1 MDASRF
7 IARRI
12 SDSGASPQ
20 ERDRLLRV
28 SHHIAWI
35 SVALSIAVMIIAVA
49 VVGGF
54 KAEIRAKA
62 TGFMGSVVLCQ
73 PGQGPLNEQFPFSG
87 TLSYRDSLLAVP
99 GVVSLSPVAYRSGMI
114 RNEGE
119 IGGAWFKGVDS
130 LYDFSFFA
138 DALSEG
144 TLPDYSG
151 RISPD
156 VLLSSRLAAQL
167 GLAVGDTL
175 NAYFVRDDLKARN
188 FRVCGLFDARLEEI
202 DNTFILADLRHIRRL
217 NGWSGDQVSALEV
230 RIRPSASI
238 DEAANRLTD
247 IEYRLATDNDAPLF
261 VYSVKRIYPHLFDWL
276 AVLDLNVVM
285 IMILMMAVAGFNMIS
300 SLLILL
306 FRKISMIGVLKSL
319 GMSDRAVTRV
329 FLLRSA
335 RVVGKGLLWG
345 NVAALL
351 ICLVQKWFHVITLDP
366 ANYFVKYVP
375 IQLDWGAFL
384 LLNLLSAVVIL
395 AVMCLSAIFIAR
407 VSPSRTLRAA

>member
-1 MDASRF
+1 MV
-7 IARRI
+7 
-12 SDSGASPQ
+12 
-20 ERDRLLRV
+20 RV
-28 SHHIAWI
+28 SGRIAWI
-35 SVALSIAVMIIAVA
+35 SVALSIAVMVIAVA

-62 TGFMGSVVLCQ
+62 TGFMGSAVLCR
-73 PGQGPLNEQFPFSG
+73 PGQGPLNEQYPFNG
-87 TLSYRDSLLAVP
+87 ALSYLDSLRALPEVTS
-99 GVVSLSPVAYRSGMI
+99 VSPVAYRSGMI
-114 RNEGE
+114 RHEGE

-144 TLPDYSG
+144 ALPDYSG

-156 VLLSSRLAAQL
+156 VLLSARLAAQL

-175 NAYFVRDDLKARN
+175 NAYFVREELKARN
-188 FRVCGLFDARLEEI
+188 FRVCGLFDAQLEEI
-202 DNTFILADLRHIRRL
+202 DNAFILTDLRHIRRL
-217 NGWSGDQVSALEV
+217 SGWAPEEVSALEV
-230 RIRPSASI
+230 RIRPGADI
-238 DEAANRLTD
+238 EAAVDHLTD
-247 IEYRLATDNDAPLF
+247 VEFRLATDDDAPLF
-261 VYSVKRIYPHLFDWL
+261 IHSVKKIYPHLFDWL

-285 IMILMMAVAGFNMIS
+285 ILALMMIVAGFNMIS

-319 GMSDRAVTRV
+319 GMRDGALTRV
-329 FLLRSA
+329 FLIRSA

-345 NVAALL
+345 DLVALALCL
-351 ICLVQKWFHVITLDP
+351 IQKYGHVFTLDP

-395 AVMCLSAIFIAR
+395 AVLSLSAVFIAR

>member
-35 SVALSIAVMIIAVA
+35 SVALSIAVMVISVA

-54 KAEIRAKA
+54 KDEIRAKA
-62 TGFMGSVVLCQ
+62 TGFMGSAVLCK
-73 PGQGPLNEQFPFSG
+73 PGQGPLNEQFPFKG
-87 TLSYRDSLLAVP
+87 TLSYSDSLLALPEVT
-99 GVVSLSPVAYRSGMI
+99 SLSPVAYRSGMI
-114 RNEGE
+114 RHEGE

-138 DALSEG
+138 DALSAG
-144 TLPDYSG
+144 SLPDYSG

-156 VLLSSRLAAQL
+156 VLLSARLAAQL

-188 FRVCGLFDARLEEI
+188 FRVCGLFDAQLEEI
-202 DNTFILADLRHIRRL
+202 DNSFILADLRHIRRL
-217 NGWSGDQVSALEV
+217 NGWATDEVSALEV
-230 RIRPSASI
+230 RIRPSADI
-238 DEAANRLTD
+238 DAAVERITD
-247 IEYRLATDNDAPLF
+247 VEYRLATDDDAPLF
-261 VYSVKRIYPHLFDWL
+261 IHSVKKIYPHLFDWL
-276 AVLDLNVVM
+276 AVLDMNVLM
-285 IMILMMAVAGFNMIS
+285 ILVLMMAVAGFNMIS

-306 FRKISMIGVLKSL
+306 FRKVSMIGVLKSL
-319 GMSDRAVTRV
+319 GMRDGALTRV

-345 NVAALL
+345 NVVALGLCL
-351 ICLVQKWFHVITLDP
+351 IQKYFHILTLDP
-366 ANYFVKYVP
+366 ASYFVKVVP
-375 IQLDWGAFL
+375 IRLDWGAFL
-384 LLNLLSAVVIL
+384 LLNVLSAVVIL
-395 AVMCLSAIFIAR
+395 AIMSLSALFIAR
-407 VSPSRTLRAA
+407 VSPAKTMRAE

>member
-238 DEAANRLTD
+238 DEAAHQLTD

-319 GMSDRAVTRV
+319 GMNDRAVTRV

-407 VSPSRTLRAA
+407 VSPAKTLRAA

>member
-1 MDASRF
+1 M
-7 IARRI
+7 
-12 SDSGASPQ
+12 
-20 ERDRLLRV
+20 LRV
-28 SHHIAWI
+28 SGRIAWI
-35 SVALSIAVMIIAVA
+35 SVALSIAAMMIAVA

-62 TGFMGSVVLCQ
+62 TGFMGSAVLCR
-73 PGQGPLNEQFPFSG
+73 PGQGPLNEQFPFNG
-87 TLSYRDSLLAVP
+87 NLSYLDSLRALPEVTSVA
-99 GVVSLSPVAYRSGMI
+99 PVAYRSGMI
-114 RNEGE
+114 RHEGE

-138 DALSEG
+138 DALSAG
-144 TLPDYSG
+144 SLPDYSG

-156 VLLSSRLAAQL
+156 VLLSARLAAQL

-175 NAYFVRDDLKARN
+175 NAYFVRDELKARN
-188 FRVCGLFDARLEEI
+188 FRVCGLFDAQLEEI
-202 DNTFILADLRHIRRL
+202 DNTFILTDLRHVRRL
-217 NGWSGDQVSALEV
+217 AGWSAEEVSALEV
-230 RIRPSASI
+230 RIRPGADI
-238 DEAANRLTD
+238 DAAVDHLTD
-247 IEYRLATDNDAPLF
+247 VEFRLATDADAPLF
-261 VYSVKRIYPHLFDWL
+261 IHSVKKIYPHLFDWL

-285 IMILMMAVAGFNMIS
+285 ILVLMMAVAGFNMIS

-319 GMSDRAVTRV
+319 GMRDGALTRV

-335 RVVGKGLLWG
+335 RIVGKGLFWG
-345 NVAALL
+345 DLVALALCL
-351 ICLVQKWFHVITLDP
+351 IQKYTHVFTLDP

-395 AVMCLSAIFIAR
+395 AVLSLSAVFIAK
-407 VSPSRTLRAA
+407 VSPAKTMRVE

>member
-7 IARRI
+7 IARRL
-12 SDSGASPQ
+12 SARSGGEQ

-62 TGFMGSVVLCQ
+62 TGFMGSAVLCQ
-73 PGQGPLNEQFPFSG
+73 PGQGPLNEQFPFSA

-114 RNEGE
+114 RNEGA

-138 DALSEG
+138 DALSAG
-144 TLPDYSG
+144 SLPDYSG

-156 VLLSSRLAAQL
+156 VLISSRLAAQL

-188 FRVCGLFDARLEEI
+188 FRICGLFDAQLEEI
-202 DNTFILADLRHIRRL
+202 DNTFILADLRHVRRL
-217 NGWSGDQVSALEV
+217 NGWSGDQVSALEA
-230 RIRPSASI
+230 RIKPSASI
-238 DEAANRLTD
+238 DEAARRLTD
-247 IEYRLATDNDAPLF
+247 VEYRLSADGDAPLF
-261 VYSVKRIYPHLFDWL
+261 IYSVKKIYPHLFDWL

-319 GMSDRAVTRV
+319 GMSDWGVTRV
-329 FLLRSA
+329 FLWRSA

-345 NVAALL
+345 NVAALV

-366 ANYFVKYVP
+366 ANYFVKFVP
-375 IQLDWGAFL
+375 IQLDFGKIL
-384 LLNLLSAVVIL
+384 LLDVTSAVAILMILSLSAV
-395 AVMCLSAIFIAR
+395 FIAR
-407 VSPSRTLRAA
+407 VSPAKTLRAA

>member
-1 MDASRF
+1 M
-7 IARRI
+7 
-12 SDSGASPQ
+12 
-20 ERDRLLRV
+20 LRV
-28 SHHIAWI
+28 SGRIAWI
-35 SVALSIAVMIIAVA
+35 SVALSIAVMMIAVA

-62 TGFMGSVVLCQ
+62 TGFMGSAVLCR
-73 PGQGPLNEQFPFSG
+73 PGQGPLNEQFPFNG
-87 TLSYRDSLLAVP
+87 NLSYIDSLRALPEVTSVA
-99 GVVSLSPVAYRSGMI
+99 PVAYRSGMI
-114 RNEGE
+114 RHEGE

-138 DALSEG
+138 DALSAG
-144 TLPDYSG
+144 SLPDYSG

-156 VLLSSRLAAQL
+156 VLLSARLAAQL

-175 NAYFVRDDLKARN
+175 NAYFVRDELKARN
-188 FRVCGLFDARLEEI
+188 FRVCGLFDAQLEEI
-202 DNTFILADLRHIRRL
+202 DNTFILTDLRHVRRL
-217 NGWSGDQVSALEV
+217 AGWSAEEVSALEV
-230 RIRPSASI
+230 RIRPGADI
-238 DEAANRLTD
+238 DAAVDHLTD
-247 IEYRLATDNDAPLF
+247 VEFRLATDADAPLF
-261 VYSVKRIYPHLFDWL
+261 IHSVKKIYPHLFDWL

-285 IMILMMAVAGFNMIS
+285 ILVLMMAVAGFNMIS

-319 GMSDRAVTRV
+319 GMGDGALTRV

-335 RVVGKGLLWG
+335 RIVGKGLFWG
-345 NVAALL
+345 DLVALALCL
-351 ICLVQKWFHVITLDP
+351 IQKYTHVFTLDP

-395 AVMCLSAIFIAR
+395 AVLSLSAVFIAR
-407 VSPSRTLRAA
+407 VSPARTLRAA

>member
-1 MDASRF
+1 V
-7 IARRI
+7 
-12 SDSGASPQ
+12 
-20 ERDRLLRV
+20 RV
-28 SHHIAWI
+28 SGRIAWI
-35 SVALSIAVMIIAVA
+35 SVALSIAVMVIAVA

-62 TGFMGSVVLCQ
+62 TGFMGSAVLCR
-73 PGQGPLNEQFPFSG
+73 PGQGPLNEQYPFNG
-87 TLSYRDSLLAVP
+87 ALSYLDSLRALPEVTS
-99 GVVSLSPVAYRSGMI
+99 VSPVAYRSGMI
-114 RNEGE
+114 RHEGE

-144 TLPDYSG
+144 ALPDYSG

-156 VLLSSRLAAQL
+156 VLLSARLAAQL

-175 NAYFVRDDLKARN
+175 NAYFVREELKARN
-188 FRVCGLFDARLEEI
+188 FRVCGLFDAQLEEI
-202 DNTFILADLRHIRRL
+202 DNAFILTDLRHIRRL
-217 NGWSGDQVSALEV
+217 SGWAPEEVSALEV
-230 RIRPSASI
+230 RIRPGADI
-238 DEAANRLTD
+238 EAAVDHLTD
-247 IEYRLATDNDAPLF
+247 VEFRLATDDDAPLF
-261 VYSVKRIYPHLFDWL
+261 IHSVKKIYPHLFDWL

-285 IMILMMAVAGFNMIS
+285 ILALMMIVAGFNMIS

-319 GMSDRAVTRV
+319 GMRDGALTRV
-329 FLLRSA
+329 FLIRSA

-345 NVAALL
+345 DLVALALCL
-351 ICLVQKWFHVITLDP
+351 IQKYGHVFTLDP

-395 AVMCLSAIFIAR
+395 AVLSLSAVFIAR

>member
-7 IARRI
+7 IARRL
-12 SDSGASPQ
+12 SARDGGGQ

-35 SVALSIAVMIIAVA
+35 SVAISIAVMIFAVA

-73 PGQGPLNEQFPFSG
+73 PGQGPLNEQYPFSG

-99 GVVSLSPVAYRSGMI
+99 GVVSISPVAYRSGMI
-114 RNEGE
+114 RNAGE

-138 DALSEG
+138 DALSDGE
-144 TLPDYSG
+144 LPDYSG

-156 VLLSSRLAAQL
+156 VMLSARLAAQL

-188 FRVCGLFDARLEEI
+188 FRVCGLFDAQLEEI
-202 DNTFILADLRHIRRL
+202 DNSFILADLRHIRRL
-217 NGWSGDQVSALEV
+217 NGWSGDQVSALEI
-230 RIRPSASI
+230 RIRPSADI
-238 DEAANRLTD
+238 DLAAHRVTD
-247 IEYRLATDNDAPLF
+247 VEYSLAGDDDAPLF
-261 VYSVKRIYPHLFDWL
+261 VYSVRKIYPHLFDWL

-319 GMSDRAVTRV
+319 GMKDGAVTRV

-345 NVAALL
+345 NVVALAV
-351 ICLVQKWFHVITLDP
+351 CFVQKWFHVITLDP

-375 IQLDWGAFL
+375 IRLDFGKIL
-384 LLNLLSAVVIL
+384 LLDAASAVAILLILSLSAV
-395 AVMCLSAIFIAR
+395 FIAK
-407 VSPSRTLRAA
+407 VSPAKTMRVE

>member
-1 MDASRF
+1 M
-7 IARRI
+7 
-12 SDSGASPQ
+12 
-20 ERDRLLRV
+20 RV
-28 SHHIAWI
+28 SGRIAWI
-35 SVALSIAVMIIAVA
+35 SVALSIAVMVIAVA

-62 TGFMGSVVLCQ
+62 TGFMGSAVLCR
-73 PGQGPLNEQFPFSG
+73 PGQGPLNEQYPFNG
-87 TLSYRDSLLAVP
+87 ALSYLDSLRALPEVTS
-99 GVVSLSPVAYRSGMI
+99 VSPVAYRSGMI
-114 RNEGE
+114 RHEGE

-130 LYDFSFFA
+130 LYDFAFFA

-144 TLPDYSG
+144 ALPDYSG

-156 VLLSSRLAAQL
+156 VLLSARLAAQL

-175 NAYFVRDDLKARN
+175 NAYFVREELKARN
-188 FRVCGLFDARLEEI
+188 FRVCGLFDAQLEEI
-202 DNTFILADLRHIRRL
+202 DNAFILTDLRHIRRL
-217 NGWSGDQVSALEV
+217 SGWAPEEVSALEV
-230 RIRPSASI
+230 RIRPGADI
-238 DEAANRLTD
+238 EAAVDHLTD
-247 IEYRLATDNDAPLF
+247 VEFRLATDDDAPLF
-261 VYSVKRIYPHLFDWL
+261 IHSVKKIYPHLFDWL

-285 IMILMMAVAGFNMIS
+285 ILALMMIVAGFNMIS

-319 GMSDRAVTRV
+319 GMRDGALTRV
-329 FLLRSA
+329 FLIRSA

-345 NVAALL
+345 DLVALALCL
-351 ICLVQKWFHVITLDP
+351 IQKYGHVFTLDP

-395 AVMCLSAIFIAR
+395 AVLSLSAVFIAR

>member
-7 IARRI
+7 IARRL
-12 SDSGASPQ
+12 SDRAAPSG

-73 PGQGPLNEQFPFSG
+73 PGQGPLNEQHPFSG
-87 TLSYRDSLLAVP
+87 TLSYRDSLLALP

-114 RNEGE
+114 RHEGE

-144 TLPDYSG
+144 SLPDYSG

-167 GLAVGDTL
+167 GLTVGDTL

-188 FRVCGLFDARLEEI
+188 FRVCGLFDAQLEEI
-202 DNTFILADLRHIRRL
+202 DNSFIVADLRHVRRL

-230 RIRPSASI
+230 RIRPDADI
-238 DEAANRLTD
+238 DAAADRVTD
-247 IEYRLATDNDAPLF
+247 VEYRLSAESDPGLF

-276 AVLDLNVVM
+276 ALLDLNVVM
-285 IMILMMAVAGFNMIS
+285 IMVLMMAVAGFNMIS

-319 GMSDRAVTRV
+319 GMRDGALTRV

-345 NVAALL
+345 NLL
-351 ICLVQKWFHVITLDP
+351 AVCICLVQKWFHVITLDP
-366 ANYFVKYVP
+366 ANYFVKFVP
-375 IQLDWGAFL
+375 IRLRFWDILWLDG
-384 LLNLLSAVVIL
+384 LSAVVIL
-395 AVMCLSAIFIAR
+395 LVLSLSALFIAR
-407 VSPSRTLRAA
+407 VSPAKTMRVE

>member
-7 IARRI
+7 IASRL
-12 SDSGASPQ
+12 SDRAAPSG

-73 PGQGPLNEQFPFSG
+73 PGQGPLNEQYPFSG

-138 DALSEG
+138 DALSAG

-156 VLLSSRLAAQL
+156 VLMSSRLAAQL
-167 GLAVGDTL
+167 GLSVGDTL

-188 FRVCGLFDARLEEI
+188 FRVCGLFDAQLEEI

-238 DEAANRLTD
+238 EEATNRLTEV
-247 IEYRLATDNDAPLF
+247 EYRLATDDDAPLF
-261 VYSVKRIYPHLFDWL
+261 IYSVKRIYPNLFDWL

-319 GMSDRAVTRV
+319 GMSDWAVTRV
-329 FLLRSA
+329 FLWRSA

-345 NVAALL
+345 NVAALV
-351 ICLVQKWFHVITLDP
+351 ICFVQKWFHVITLDP

-375 IQLDWGAFL
+375 IQLDWGKIL
-384 LLNLLSAVVIL
+384 LLDAASAIAILMILS
-395 AVMCLSAIFIAR
+395 LSAIFIAR
-407 VSPSRTLRAA
+407 VSPAKTMRVE

>member
-1 MDASRF
+1 M
-7 IARRI
+7 
-12 SDSGASPQ
+12 
-20 ERDRLLRV
+20 RV
-28 SHHIAWI
+28 SGRIAWI
-35 SVALSIAVMIIAVA
+35 SVALSIAVMVIAVA

-62 TGFMGSVVLCQ
+62 TGFMGSAVLCR
-73 PGQGPLNEQFPFSG
+73 PGQGPLNEQYPFNG
-87 TLSYRDSLLAVP
+87 ALSYLDSLRALPEVTS
-99 GVVSLSPVAYRSGMI
+99 VSPVAYRSGMI
-114 RNEGE
+114 RHEGE

-144 TLPDYSG
+144 ALPDYSG

-156 VLLSSRLAAQL
+156 VLLSARLAAQL

-175 NAYFVRDDLKARN
+175 NAYFVREELKARN
-188 FRVCGLFDARLEEI
+188 FRVCGLFDAQLEEI
-202 DNTFILADLRHIRRL
+202 DNAFILTDLRHIRRL
-217 NGWSGDQVSALEV
+217 SGWAPEEVSALEV
-230 RIRPSASI
+230 RIRPGADI
-238 DEAANRLTD
+238 EAAVDHLTD
-247 IEYRLATDNDAPLF
+247 VEFRLATDDDAPLF
-261 VYSVKRIYPHLFDWL
+261 IHSVKKIYPHLFDWL

-285 IMILMMAVAGFNMIS
+285 ILALMMIVAGFNMIS

-319 GMSDRAVTRV
+319 GMRDGALTRV
-329 FLLRSA
+329 FLIRSA

-345 NVAALL
+345 DLVALALCL
-351 ICLVQKWFHVITLDP
+351 IQKYGHVFTLDP

-395 AVMCLSAIFIAR
+395 AVLSLSAVFIAR

>member
-1 MDASRF
+1 M
-7 IARRI
+7 
-12 SDSGASPQ
+12 
-20 ERDRLLRV
+20 LRV
-28 SHHIAWI
+28 SGRIAWI
-35 SVALSIAVMIIAVA
+35 SVALSIAVMMIAVA

-62 TGFMGSVVLCQ
+62 TGFMGSAVLCR
-73 PGQGPLNEQFPFSG
+73 PGQGPLNEQFPFNG
-87 TLSYRDSLLAVP
+87 NLSYLDSLRALPEVTSVA
-99 GVVSLSPVAYRSGMI
+99 PVAYRSGMI
-114 RNEGE
+114 RHEGE

-138 DALSEG
+138 DALSAG
-144 TLPDYSG
+144 SLPDYSG

-167 GLAVGDTL
+167 GLSVGDTL
-175 NAYFVRDDLKARN
+175 NAYFVRDELKARN
-188 FRVCGLFDARLEEI
+188 FRVCGLFDAQLEEI
-202 DNTFILADLRHIRRL
+202 DNTFILTDLRHVRRL
-217 NGWSGDQVSALEV
+217 AGWSAEEVSALEV
-230 RIRPSASI
+230 RIRPEADI
-238 DEAANRLTD
+238 DAAVDHLTD
-247 IEYRLATDNDAPLF
+247 VEFRLATDDDAPLF
-261 VYSVKRIYPHLFDWL
+261 IHSVKKIYPHLFDWL

-285 IMILMMAVAGFNMIS
+285 ILVLMMAVAGFNMIS

-319 GMSDRAVTRV
+319 GMRDGALTRV

-335 RVVGKGLLWG
+335 RIVGKGLFWG
-345 NVAALL
+345 DLVALALCL
-351 ICLVQKWFHVITLDP
+351 IQKYTHVFTLDP

-395 AVMCLSAIFIAR
+395 AVLSLSAVFIAR
-407 VSPSRTLRAA
+407 VSPARTLRAA

>member
-1 MDASRF
+1 MV
-7 IARRI
+7 
-12 SDSGASPQ
+12 
-20 ERDRLLRV
+20 RV
-28 SHHIAWI
+28 SGRIAWI
-35 SVALSIAVMIIAVA
+35 SVALSIAVMVIAVA

-62 TGFMGSVVLCQ
+62 TGFMGSAVLCR
-73 PGQGPLNEQFPFSG
+73 PGQGPLNEQYPFNG
-87 TLSYRDSLLAVP
+87 TLSYLDSLRALPEVTS
-99 GVVSLSPVAYRSGMI
+99 VSPVAYRSGMI
-114 RNEGE
+114 RHEGE

-156 VLLSSRLAAQL
+156 VLLSARLAAQL

-175 NAYFVRDDLKARN
+175 NAYFVRDELKARN
-188 FRVCGLFDARLEEI
+188 FRVCGLFDAQLEEI
-202 DNTFILADLRHIRRL
+202 DNTFILTDLRHIRRL
-217 NGWSGDQVSALEV
+217 SGWAPEEVSALEV
-230 RIRPSASI
+230 RIRPGADI
-238 DEAANRLTD
+238 EAAVDHLTD
-247 IEYRLATDNDAPLF
+247 VEFRLATDDDAPLF
-261 VYSVKRIYPHLFDWL
+261 IHSVKKIYPHLFDWL

-285 IMILMMAVAGFNMIS
+285 ILALMMIVAGFNMIS

-319 GMSDRAVTRV
+319 GMRDGALTRV
-329 FLLRSA
+329 FLIRSA

-345 NVAALL
+345 DLVALALCL
-351 ICLVQKWFHVITLDP
+351 IQKFGHVFTLDP

-395 AVMCLSAIFIAR
+395 AVLSLSAVFIAR
-407 VSPSRTLRAA
+407 VSPARTLRAA

>member
-7 IARRI
+7 IARRL
-12 SDSGASPQ
+12 SVRDDGGQ

-28 SHHIAWI
+28 SHHIAWF

-73 PGQGPLNEQFPFSG
+73 PGQGPLNEQYPFSG
-87 TLSYRDSLLAVP
+87 TISYRDSLLAIP
-99 GVVSLSPVAYRSGMI
+99 GVTSISGVAYRSGMI
-114 RNEGE
+114 RNAGE

-138 DALSEG
+138 DALSDG
-144 TLPDYSG
+144 ALPDYSG

-156 VLLSSRLAAQL
+156 VLLSARLAAQL

-175 NAYFVRDDLKARN
+175 NAYFVRSDLKARN
-188 FRVCGLFDARLEEI
+188 FRVCGLFDAQLEEI
-202 DNTFILADLRHIRRL
+202 DNSFILADLRHVRRL
-217 NGWSGDQVSALEV
+217 NGWGADQVSALEV
-230 RIRPSASI
+230 RVRPDVDI
-238 DEAANRLTD
+238 DAAAHEVTD
-247 IEYRLATDNDAPLF
+247 VEYRLATEEDAPLF
-261 VYSVKRIYPHLFDWL
+261 IYSVKKIYPHLFDWL
-276 AVLDLNVVM
+276 SLLDMNVVM

-300 SLLILL
+300 TLLILL
-306 FRKISMIGVLKSL
+306 FRKISMIGVLKSM
-319 GMSDRAVTRV
+319 GMTDGAVTRV

-345 NVAALL
+345 NLVALA
-351 ICLVQKWFHVITLDP
+351 ICLVQKWFRVITLDP

-375 IQLDWGAFL
+375 IELNFGTLL
-384 LLNLLSAVVIL
+384 LLNVVSAVAILLIMSLSAV
-395 AVMCLSAIFIAR
+395 FIAK
-407 VSPSRTLRAA
+407 VSPEKTMRAE